1 MGLTLT
7 RREGEELEL
16 TFSENMSVAELE
28 ELLRDGIRIAVR
40 RIHEQHGSLQA
51 KLHITAPRSV
61 KVMRAE
67 IASTADRD

>member
-28 ELLRDGIRIAVR
+28 ELLRDGITIAVR
-40 RIHEQHGSLQA
+40 RIHEQHGSLQT

>member
-28 ELLRDGIRIAVR
+28 ELLRDGITIAVR
-40 RIHEQHGSLQA
+40 RIHQQHGSLQA

-67 IASTADRD
+67 IASSADRD

>member
-28 ELLRDGIRIAVR
+28 ALLRDGITIAVR
-40 RIHEQHGSLQA
+40 RIHEQHGSLQT

-61 KVMRAE
+61 NIRRTELPAH
-67 IASTADRD
+67 D

>member
-28 ELLRDGIRIAVR
+28 ELLRDGITIAVR
-40 RIHEQHGSLQA
+40 RIHQQYGSLQA

-61 KVMRAE
+61 TVMRAE
-67 IASTADRD
+67 IASNADRD

>member
-1 MGLTLT
+1 M
-7 RREGEELEL
+7 
-16 TFSENMSVAELE
+16 AELE
-28 ELLRDGIRIAVR
+28 ELLRDGITIAVR
-40 RIHEQHGSLQA
+40 RIHQQHGSLQA

>member
-16 TFSENMSVAELE
+16 TFSENMSVAELDA
-28 ELLRDGIRIAVR
+28 LLRDGITISVR

-61 KVMRAE
+61 TIVRSE
-67 IASTADRD
+67 LLGEQ

>member
-16 TFSENMSVAELE
+16 TFSENMSAAELE
-28 ELLRDGIRIAVR
+28 ELLRDGITIAVR

-61 KVMRAE
+61 RVMRAE
-67 IASTADRD
+67 LVSGLEQE